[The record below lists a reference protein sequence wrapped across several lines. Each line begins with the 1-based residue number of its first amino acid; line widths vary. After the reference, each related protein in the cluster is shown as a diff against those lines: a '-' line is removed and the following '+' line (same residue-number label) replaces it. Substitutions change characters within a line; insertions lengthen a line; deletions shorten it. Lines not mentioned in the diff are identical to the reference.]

1 MHNKKLISILTVG
14 LLLAVVSNLNAGGI
28 SADAGLTPA
37 LDKWVF
43 RTQVRYS
50 KADND
55 PSMMNVSTD
64 MYMFPL
70 VVAYGIRPD
79 LTIMVRQPYMTMDM
93 TMTRN
98 MTETTTRSSGLG
110 DLMLMAKYRAVR
122 RNTPKYTLGIAPLVG
137 VKLPTGGD
145 NFTADAFALKTGLYV
160 SARRV
165 PWATDLNVT
174 YTLNGLAGDDDREE
188 NQVFESVGAL
198 AYQFSLSNDGRMA
211 IAPVVEFSYDNAS
224 SVEIA
229 GVTNSNTGESIFMI
243 SPGMKFTIS
252 SVIFESL
259 LWIPVWQNQNGSQP
273 EHAVGALFGLRV
285 ML

>member
-1 MHNKKLISILTVG
+1 MQNKKLI
-14 LLLAVVSNLNAGGI
+14 LLLAVGLLMAVASNVTAGGI

-43 RTQVRYS
+43 RTQVRYT
-50 KADND
+50 KLDND
-55 PSMMNVSTD
+55 PTMMKRSTD
-64 MYMFPL
+64 MYMVPM
-70 VVAYGIRPD
+70 VVAYGLRPD
-79 LTIMVRQPYMTMDM
+79 LTIIVRQPFMKMNMTMSG
-93 TMTRN
+93 N
-98 MTETTTRSSGLG
+98 TTRSSGFG

-122 RNTPKYTLGIAPLVG
+122 RNTPTYTLGIAPLLG
-137 VKLPTGGD
+137 VKLPTGSEE
-145 NFTADAFALKTGLYV
+145 FTSDALALKAGLYV

-174 YTLNGLAGDDDREE
+174 YTINGLTGEDDREE

-229 GVTNSNTGESIFMI
+229 GVTNSNTGESVFMI

-259 LWIPVWQNQNGSQP
+259 LWIPVWQDQNGSQP